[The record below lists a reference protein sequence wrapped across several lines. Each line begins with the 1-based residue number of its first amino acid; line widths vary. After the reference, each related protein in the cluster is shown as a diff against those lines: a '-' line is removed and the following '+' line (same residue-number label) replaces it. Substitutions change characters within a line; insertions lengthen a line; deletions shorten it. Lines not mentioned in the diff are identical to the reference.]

1 MIGTTNLHEIC
12 HSVFKMKFRKYF
24 ATVLSVTLSSHVHIA
39 IPCLLVVTLYCV
51 DLLGSEEQAC
61 RTVGSTCASVLDWQL
76 YTVLKTLFRA
86 LPITLYGG
94 DVGIVGK

>member
-1 MIGTTNLHEIC
+1 MKSVTP
-12 HSVFKMKFRKYF
+12 SVFKMKFRKYF
-24 ATVLSVTLSSHVHIA
+24 ATVLSVTLSSHVH
-39 IPCLLVVTLYCV
+39 PCLLVVTLYCV